1 MNEIFVNFVK
11 DKNTFEM
18 DLQVAKIDVLQ
29 KIMNVSKIS
38 LLDKI
43 NDILDKEMT
52 VGYTS
57 DGKPLTKQAYNNRL
71 LLAEK
76 QIASGNIISQED
88 LEKEVENW

>member
-1 MNEIFVNFVK
+1 
-11 DKNTFEM
+11 M
-18 DLQVAKIDVLQ
+18 DLQVAKIDVIQ

-43 NDILDKEMT
+43 NDILEKEMI
-52 VGYTS
+52 VGYTTN
-57 DGKPLTKQAYNNRL
+57 GEPLTKDAYNKRL

-76 QIASGNIISQED
+76 QVACGDLISQED

>member
-1 MNEIFVNFVK
+1 MNELFVNFVK
-11 DKNTFEM
+11 FKNVSEM
-18 DLQVAKIDVLQ
+18 DLQVVKIDVLQ

-43 NDILDKEMT
+43 NDILDKEVI
-52 VGYTS
+52 VGYTT
-57 DGKPLTKQAYNNRL
+57 DGEPLTKEAYNARL

-76 QIASGNIISQED
+76 QIASGNYISQED

>member
-1 MNEIFVNFVK
+1 
-11 DKNTFEM
+11 M
-18 DLQVAKIDVLQ
+18 DLQVAKIDILQ

-43 NDILDKEMT
+43 NDILDKEMI
-52 VGYTS
+52 VGYTTGG
-57 DGKPLTKQAYNNRL
+57 DPLTKEAYNARL

-76 QIASGNIISQED
+76 QIASGNHISQED

>member
-1 MNEIFVNFVK
+1 MNELFVNFVK
-11 DKNTFEM
+11 FKNVSEM
-18 DLQVAKIDVLQ
+18 DLQVVKIDVLQ

-43 NDILDKEMT
+43 NDILDKEMI
-52 VGYTS
+52 VGYTT
-57 DGKPLTKQAYNNRL
+57 DGEPLTKEAYNARL

-76 QIASGNIISQED
+76 QIASGNYISQED

>member
-1 MNEIFVNFVK
+1 
-11 DKNTFEM
+11 M

-38 LLDKI
+38 LIAKI
-43 NDILDKEMT
+43 NDILDEEMI
-52 VGYTS
+52 VGYTTG
-57 DGKPLTKQAYNNRL
+57 GKPLTKKTYNARL

-76 QIASGNIISQED
+76 QVVSGSYISQED

>member
-1 MNEIFVNFVK
+1 MK
-11 DKNTFEM
+11 YKNVFEM
-18 DLQVAKIDVLQ
+18 DLQVTKIDVLQ

-43 NDILDKEMT
+43 NDILDKEMI
-52 VGYTS
+52 VGYTA
-57 DGKPLTKQAYNNRL
+57 DGKPLTKQAYNKRL
-71 LLAEK
+71 LLAEE